1 LRVVA
6 PREYGHNYRVESK
19 MALPDVFSF
28 NDYRAYLAEYY
39 RVRKASDRKF
49 SHRFIAGQVHA
60 KSAGWFADIVQGRIS
75 LTGGH
80 LSRLIHLLKLPAAEA
95 DYFETLVHL
104 DQAASTEEKTR
115 YYKRLLAIKGIDPE
129 IVGKDRFEFYSEW
142 YHAVIRELLFIY
154 EFRGD
159 YPSLAKKLSP
169 SIGAS
174 EARKSVRLLE
184 SLGFLAKKAS
194 GGFAPIPATLKKD
207 STFKSVHL
215 ESFLRAYIRLGG
227 ESLESV
233 PKEERDISTMT
244 LSLSGAGFAKAKEE
258 IRALRNR
265 LMALMES
272 DQDPEKVYQCNFQLF
287 PVTR

>member
-1 LRVVA
+1 MV
-6 PREYGHNYRVESK
+6 
-19 MALPDVFSF
+19 LPNVFAFS
-28 NDYRAYLAEYY
+28 DYRAYLAEYY
-39 RVRKASDRKF
+39 QKRKALDRKF
-49 SHRFIAGQVHA
+49 SHRFIAGQVQA

-80 LSRLIHLLKLPAAEA
+80 LARLIHLLKLAAAEA
-95 DYFETLVHL
+95 DYFETLVQL
-104 DQAASTEEKTR
+104 DQATTTEEKARLYT
-115 YYKRLLAIKGIDPE
+115 RLLAIKGIDPE
-129 IVGKDRFEFYSEW
+129 IVGKDRFDFYSEW
-142 YHAVIRELLFIY
+142 YHAVIRELLFFY

-169 SIGAS
+169 SISAS
-174 EARKSVRLLE
+174 DARRSVRLLQ
-184 SLGFLAKKAS
+184 SLGFLEKKAS

-207 STFKSVHL
+207 SAFKYVHL
-215 ESFLRAYIRLGG
+215 ESFLKAHIRLGG

-233 PKEERDISTMT
+233 PREERDISTMT

-272 DQDPEKVYQCNFQLF
+272 DQDPDKVYQCNFQLY